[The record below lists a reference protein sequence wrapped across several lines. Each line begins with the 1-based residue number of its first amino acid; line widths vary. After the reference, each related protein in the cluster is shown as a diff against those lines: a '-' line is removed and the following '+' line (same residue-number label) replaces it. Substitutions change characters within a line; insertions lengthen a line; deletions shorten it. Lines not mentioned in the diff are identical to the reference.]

1 MWPGI
6 LKSSHRFTWAQF
18 MHLQSQSIFGKISQ
32 LWRQKDIS
40 NLSGAFQ
47 LLAHLC
53 QFWIC
58 GRAIDLIWFNLCIC
72 LRACEIAC
80 INYVACSDS
89 KLCHTQSTLPGE
101 RRILPIFHLYGENKT
116 FYRQPIPFPVQRTT
130 HTRFPTK
137 ILNPLPHLRS
147 KRFENKI
154 LQQAVI
160 TPLLPYS

>member
-1 MWPGI
+1 MSSI
-6 LKSSHRFTWAQF
+6 YALAKSKF
-18 MHLQSQSIFGKISQ
+18 I
-32 LWRQKDIS
+32 RQNKS
-40 NLSGAFQ
+40 AVTAERHFLLFQ
-47 LLAHLC
+47 LVGCLSITSTPLS
-53 QFWIC
+53 ILNC
-58 GRAIDLIWFNLCIC
+58 GRAIDLIWFDLCIC

-80 INYVACSDS
+80 INCVACSDS